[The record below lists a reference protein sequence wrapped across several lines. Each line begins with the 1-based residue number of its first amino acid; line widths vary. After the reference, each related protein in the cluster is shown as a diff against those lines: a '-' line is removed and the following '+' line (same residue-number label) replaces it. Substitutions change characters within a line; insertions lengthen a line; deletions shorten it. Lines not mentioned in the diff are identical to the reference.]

1 MSISDATVDRDGCRP
16 SQRRGNRSEILNF
29 CKQLVLYRRSRLT
42 GVRRRSRPVA
52 GLAIKSVER
61 SRWRLRWTRWA
72 MGIQLRLFDGWGWR
86 AERWFWKTDW
96 GAKMEEEVGGEP
108 SGFCELEGAGE

>member
-1 MSISDATVDRDGCRP
+1 
-16 SQRRGNRSEILNF
+16 
-29 CKQLVLYRRSRLT
+29 
-42 GVRRRSRPVA
+42 
-52 GLAIKSVER
+52 
-61 SRWRLRWTRWA
+61 